1 MNISERGLKM
11 EENGKEENVENQE
24 NVNNVVNVETVEEN
38 NPINDSSKNVKNK
51 KKFLIVFIIVIIAI
65 LVIFN
70 VIFNNSKAKAKSAVK
85 DYIKAIGKGD
95 IKKVMKLTDP
105 YGLYVFNNLDED
117 DYEDFW
123 KEYKEFTK
131 EKDEDYEDVKDEWE
145 DYQDKD
151 EIKDLEDSI
160 EDLLDDYTIKVKKIV
175 SVRKEGKNL
184 YRVKAKIEAK
194 EKGEKGDTSNQ
205 VFYVMKKSF
214 KCYVVGSDFY
224 NFLDF

>member
-1 MNISERGLKM
+1 MILP
-11 EENGKEENVENQE
+11 EN
-24 NVNNVVNVETVEEN
+24 
-38 NPINDSSKNVKNK
+38 KNK
-51 KKFLIVFIIVIIAI
+51 KYIKVVIGVYILFTIISPVVGKNFDLSDYNLDNYLNIESSQKDDTSDIHNSNVQKMFKEKIIYNIKSQLKNKGYEAKNINIVI
-65 LVIFN
+65 
-70 VIFNNSKAKAKSAVK
+70 
-85 DYIKAIGKGD
+85 
-95 IKKVMKLTDP
+95 
-105 YGLYVFNNLDED
+105 DED
-117 DYEDFW
+117 CNVKKIEISDVYEI
-123 KEYKEFTK
+123 KENNENSIVNINAVEIKIEDKETK
-131 EKDEDYEDVKDEWE
+131 GISTS
-145 DYQDKD
+145 DKD

-205 VFYVMKKSF
+205 VFYVMKKGF